1 MRGKFGVREFTY
13 KGNQLHCK
21 GDLLDQGE
29 NPINDV
35 HRPIYLFP
43 IPVVA
48 RVQSKVDEA
57 IEYAQAATEGR
68 PLDEVELEGI
78 RAPIMAE
85 DRLYVALMKF
95 LEVLNDELQARGEVE
110 HEG

>member
-1 MRGKFGVREFTY
+1 MRGAFGVREFAY
-13 KGNQLHCK
+13 RNNELHCK
-21 GDLLDQGE
+21 GDLLDE
-29 NPINDV
+29 NDNPINDV
-35 HRPIYLFP
+35 LRPIYLLP
-43 IPVVA
+43 IPIVD
-48 RVQSKVDEA
+48 RVHSRVTEA
-57 IEYAQAATEGR
+57 IEEAQGAAEGR

-95 LEVLNDELQARGEVE
+95 LEALNDELQTRGEVE